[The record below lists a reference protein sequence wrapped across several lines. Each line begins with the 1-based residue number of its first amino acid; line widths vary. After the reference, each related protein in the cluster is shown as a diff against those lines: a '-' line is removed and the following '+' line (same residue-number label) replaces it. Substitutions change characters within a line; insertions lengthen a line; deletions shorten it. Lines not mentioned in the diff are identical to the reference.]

1 MVKPL
6 NKTIN
11 QTFVVNPCN
20 FEEQTGEA
28 EEYNGDFTWDEFTQ
42 SLVLGSFF
50 WGYIWLQVPGGRLA
64 EVIGPRRVY
73 GCAILGSA
81 ILTLF
86 IPVAS
91 HSSPIAVMVV
101 RFLMGLSQ
109 GPCFPSTHA
118 FLAIW
123 APPQERSFISTI
135 IYAGGQA
142 GTILAF
148 PMAASIINSLGWE
161 YVFYIQASIT
171 IIWAIAWFVL
181 VTDKPED
188 FRWISES
195 EKEYLKK
202 TISPAKNEKSPPLPW
217 KSILT
222 SVPFLA
228 IIIADLGNNWGFFT
242 LATDLPL
249 YMKNM
254 LRTNI
259 SNNAQLSG
267 FPYLGMWIFSLL
279 ISVIADFSTRRRIL
293 NVTWVRKLAT
303 LIAHGGPGICL
314 FCLSFVE
321 CNRSWT
327 VTLLFISITLQ
338 GGIYTGWLIN
348 HIDIAPN
355 FAGTLYGI
363 TNGLSSI
370 PAWVAPIVVGTLTNK
385 NETFDSWRKVFF
397 IAGGIFIF
405 DAIFFLIFG
414 SGEVQDWNFYEEKK
428 SETDEDVKAKSEDI
442 LTLEIVPDK
451 TSRL

>member
-1 MVKPL
+1 MSFLGMTFLYMLRININLTIIAMVKPL

-50 WGYIWLQVPGGRLA
+50 WEYTAAPL
-64 EVIGPRRVY
+64 
-73 GCAILGSA
+73 LGSA

-135 IYAGGQA
+135 IYSGVQA
-142 GTILAF
+142 GTILAYL
-148 PMAASIINSLGWE
+148 MAASIINSFGWE

-202 TISPAKNEKSPPLPW
+202 TISPAKNERSPPLPW

-254 LRTNI
+254 
-259 SNNAQLSG
+259 
-267 FPYLGMWIFSLL
+267 
-279 ISVIADFSTRRRIL
+279 
-293 NVTWVRKLAT
+293 
-303 LIAHGGPGICL
+303 
-314 FCLSFVE
+314 
-321 CNRSWT
+321 
-327 VTLLFISITLQ
+327 
-338 GGIYTGWLIN
+338 
-348 HIDIAPN
+348 
-355 FAGTLYGI
+355 
-363 TNGLSSI
+363 
-370 PAWVAPIVVGTLTNK
+370 
-385 NETFDSWRKVFF
+385 
-397 IAGGIFIF
+397 
-405 DAIFFLIFG
+405 
-414 SGEVQDWNFYEEKK
+414 
-428 SETDEDVKAKSEDI
+428 
-442 LTLEIVPDK
+442 
-451 TSRL
+451 

>member
-1 MVKPL
+1 
-6 NKTIN
+6 
-11 QTFVVNPCN
+11 
-20 FEEQTGEA
+20 
-28 EEYNGDFTWDEFTQ
+28 NGDFTWDEFTQ

-50 WGYIWLQVPGGRLA
+50 WGYIWLQVPGKQFKVLLDLVLNVTKILNSFPSPSPLLIIVGRLA

-81 ILTLF
+81 ILALF

-101 RFLMGLSQ
+101 RFLMGV
-109 GPCFPSTHA
+109 
-118 FLAIW
+118 
-123 APPQERSFISTI
+123 
-135 IYAGGQA
+135 QA

-148 PMAASIINSLGWE
+148 LMSASIINSFGWE
-161 YVFYIQASIT
+161 FVFYIQASIT

-195 EKEYLKK
+195 EKEYMKK
-202 TISPAKNEKSPPLPW
+202 TISPTKNEKSPPLPW

-242 LATDLPL
+242 LVTDLPL

-259 SNNAQLSG
+259 SNNAQFSG
-267 FPYLGMWIFSLL
+267 IPYLGMWIFSFL
-279 ISVIADFSTRRRIL
+279 ISIVADFLTRRRIL

-303 LIAHGGPGICL
+303 LIAHGGQGICL
-314 FCLSFVE
+314 LCLSFVE

-338 GGIYTGWLIN
+338 GGVYAGWQIN

-355 FAGTLYGI
+355 FAGTLFGI
-363 TNGLSSI
+363 TNALASI
-370 PAWVAPIVVGTLTNK
+370 PAWIAPIVVGTLTNK
-385 NETFDSWRKVFF
+385 NHNYDR
-397 IAGGIFIF
+397 
-405 DAIFFLIFG
+405 
-414 SGEVQDWNFYEEKK
+414 
-428 SETDEDVKAKSEDI
+428 
-442 LTLEIVPDK
+442 
-451 TSRL
+451 